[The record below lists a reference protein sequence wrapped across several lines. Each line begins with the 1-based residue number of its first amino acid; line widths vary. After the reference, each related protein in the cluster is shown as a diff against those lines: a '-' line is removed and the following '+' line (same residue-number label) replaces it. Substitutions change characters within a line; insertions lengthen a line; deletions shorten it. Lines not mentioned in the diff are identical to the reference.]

1 MFCKNLQKIDFS
13 LLFTLSL
20 PYSRKTHPE
29 HCSSSDSFDSG
40 HPSVRQRNLD
50 DVRQP
55 PCLPGS
61 WNVVGVSQN
70 RAKPPAQSR
79 GSFASSSAS
88 RPATI
93 RPPLLQLRTALGR
106 PRQPQS
112 RSVEARRAQAEL
124 ATPLAIS
131 TTSAAVEPRS
141 GCHPSVLPCLSS
153 LWAQHSSKT
162 SLDIFYVLDRT
173 LTLAR

>member
-1 MFCKNLQKIDFS
+1 MSCKNLQKINFS

-20 PYSRKTHPE
+20 PCSRKTHPK

-50 DVRQP
+50 DVRLP
-55 PCLPGS
+55 PCLLGS
-61 WNVVGVSQN
+61 WNIVGASQN

-88 RPATI
+88 RPATV
-93 RPPLLQLRTALGR
+93 RPPLLQLRTTFGW
-106 PRQPQS
+106 PRQPRS
-112 RSVEARRAQAEL
+112 RAVEARRAQAEL
-124 ATPLAIS
+124 VTPLAIS
-131 TTSAAVEPRS
+131 ATSVAVEPRPD
-141 GCHPSVLPCLSS
+141 CHPSVLPCLSS
-153 LWAQHSSKT
+153 VWAQHSSKT
-162 SLDIFYVLDRT
+162 SLNIFYVLDRA